1 MAKPDFYE
9 LLGVE
14 RTASEAELKK
24 AYRKRAMEFHPDRNP
39 DNPEAEEKFKLCA
52 EAYEVLSNAQ
62 KRAIYDQYG
71 HAGLESRGG
80 GPHFHDTADIFG
92 QFQDIFGD
100 LFGFGGGGRRPNPNA
115 PQRGADVQ
123 AELQLTLQE
132 AAYGV
137 QKEMPLDHP
146 QPCGSCEGTGAEGG
160 KFETCTTCN
169 GRGQVARSR
178 GAFVMSSTCPA
189 CRGQGVKI
197 TTPCKECRGSGETAS
212 SRKVRIQVPAG
223 IDEGQTLRLPNQGQ
237 AGRRNGP
244 PGHLYVRVHIAPDPR
259 FEREGANL
267 FHRLHI
273 SYPEAVLGSKV
284 EVPTL
289 DDKPREE
296 PLTLKIPPGTQPG
309 DQFTLRGAGIPRLDG
324 RGKGDLVVEVQID
337 VPRELSNR
345 AKELVEALAATFA
358 HESTRG

>member
-1 MAKPDFYE
+1 MAKPDYYE

-14 RTASEAELKK
+14 RSATEQELKK

-39 DNPEAEEKFKLCA
+39 DNPDAEEKFKQCA

-62 KRAIYDQYG
+62 KRQIYDQFG

-80 GPHFHDTADIFG
+80 GGGFQDAGDVFG

-100 LFGFGGGGRRPNPNA
+100 LFGFGGGGGRRPNPNA

-123 AELQLTLQE
+123 AELQLTLAE
-132 AAYGV
+132 AAYGTS
-137 QKEMPLDHP
+137 KELPLDHP
-146 QPCGSCEGTGAEGG
+146 QPCGGCQGTGAEGG
-160 KFETCTTCN
+160 KFDTCATCN

-178 GAFVMSSTCPA
+178 GAFVMSTTCPA
-189 CRGQGVKI
+189 CRGQGVKVQ
-197 TTPCKECRGSGETAS
+197 TACKDCRGSGEVATE
-212 SRKVRIQVPAG
+212 RKVRIQIPAG

-237 AGRRNGP
+237 NGRRGGP
-244 PGHLYVRVHIAPDPR
+244 PGHLYVRVRIEPDER

-267 FHRLHI
+267 FHRLHV
-273 SYPEAVLGSKV
+273 SYPEAALGAKL

-289 DDKPREE
+289 DEKPRDE
-296 PLTLKIPPGTQPG
+296 PLTVKIPAGTQPG

-337 VPRELSNR
+337 VPRELSPR
-345 AKELVEALAATFA
+345 AKELVEQLAATFA
-358 HESTRG
+358 KER

>member
-1 MAKPDFYE
+1 MAKPDYYE

-14 RTASEAELKK
+14 RTATDAELKK

-39 DNPEAEEKFKLCA
+39 DNPEAEEKFKQCA

-62 KRAIYDQYG
+62 KRGIYDQYG

-80 GPHFHDTADIFG
+80 GPQFHDAADIFG

-100 LFGFGGGGRRPNPNA
+100 LFGFGGGGQRRPNPNA

-123 AELQLTLQE
+123 AELQLTLHE
-132 AAYGV
+132 AAYGA
-137 QKEMPLDHP
+137 QREMPLDHA

-160 KFETCTTCN
+160 KFDTCATCN

-178 GAFVMSSTCPA
+178 GAFVMSSTCPT
-189 CRGQGVKI
+189 CRGQGVKY
-197 TTPCKECRGSGETAS
+197 TTACKECHGKGEVHN
-212 SRKVRIQVPAG
+212 SRKVKIQIPAG

-237 AGRRNGP
+237 AGRRGGP
-244 PGHLYVRVHIAPDPR
+244 PGHLYVRVAIQPDER
-259 FEREGANL
+259 FEREGPNL
-267 FHRLHI
+267 FHRLHV
-273 SYPEAVLGSKV
+273 SFPEAALGAKL

-296 PLTLKIPPGTQPG
+296 PLTLKIPSGTQAG

-337 VPRELSNR
+337 VPKELSER
-345 AKELVEALAATFA
+345 AKELVEQLAATFA
-358 HESTRG
+358 KEK